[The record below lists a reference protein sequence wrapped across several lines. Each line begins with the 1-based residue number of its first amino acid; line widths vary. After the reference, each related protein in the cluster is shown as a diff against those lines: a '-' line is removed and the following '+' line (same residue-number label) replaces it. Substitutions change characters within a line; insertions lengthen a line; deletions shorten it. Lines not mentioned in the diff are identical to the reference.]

1 MTRRC
6 VVLGDVMMDISA
18 VIDADIAYA
27 SDTPARVAFLPG
39 GVGAN
44 TSAWMAV
51 RGEPVTLVGAVGP
64 DVFGRTIRE
73 RLSSIGVDVHLSEA
87 PDPTG
92 ACVIIVDRRRERT
105 MFPDAGANSGV
116 KRADVLAKV
125 GADDHLHVSGYT
137 LVNPATREVA
147 LAALDHARRVGA
159 TCSLD
164 PASAAPIL
172 SHRTLFDSVLP
183 HVDLLLANELEA
195 EALTGRDDPHAALE
209 LLADRTPSVV
219 VKVGARGAI
228 ARDASGT
235 VEAPSRATEI
245 LDTTGAGDAFTAGF
259 LPAWLRGE
267 GLVEALASGQEV
279 AALAVARVGA
289 SPLDP

>member
-51 RGEPVTLVGAVGP
+51 RGDPVTLVGAVGA
-64 DVFGRTIRE
+64 DAFGREIRQ
-73 RLSSIGVDVHLSEA
+73 RLTSIGVDAHLTESE
-87 PDPTG
+87 DPTG

-105 MFPDAGANSGV
+105 MFPDVGANSAVSGD
-116 KRADVLAKV
+116 DVLAQV

-137 LVNPATREVA
+137 LVNPAPRQVA
-147 LAALDHARRVGA
+147 LAALDHARSVGA

-164 PASAAPIL
+164 PASAEPIL
-172 SHRTLFDSVLP
+172 SHRELFDSVVP
-183 HVDLLLANELEA
+183 PGDVRRAQQLEA
-195 EALTGRDDPHAALE
+195 AARTRRGAPPPAREMLS
-209 LLADRTPSVV
+209 DRTPCVV
-219 VKVGARGAI
+219 VKVGARGAM
-228 ARDASGT
+228 ALDASGF
-235 VEAPSRATEI
+235 VEAPSPATEI

-259 LPAWLRGE
+259 LPAWLRGD
-267 GLVEALASGQEV
+267 GLARALASGQEV

>member
-6 VVLGDVMMDISA
+6 VILGDVMMDISA

-27 SDTPARVAFLPG
+27 SDTPADVAFLPG

-51 RGEPVTLVGAVGP
+51 RGEPVTLIGAVGP

-73 RLSSIGVDVHLSEA
+73 RLSTVGVEVHLSEA
-87 PDPTG
+87 SAPTG

-105 MFPDAGANSGV
+105 MFPDVGANSAV
-116 KRADVLAKV
+116 RLDDVLAQV
-125 GADDHLHVSGYT
+125 RSGDHLHLSGYT
-137 LVNPATREVA
+137 FVNDTTRDVA
-147 LAALDHARRVGA
+147 LGALEHATTVGA

-172 SHRTLFDSVLP
+172 AHRELFRSVVP
-183 HVDLLLANELEA
+183 QVDVLLANELEA
-195 EALTGRDDPHAALE
+195 EALTGREDPHSAME
-209 LLADRTPSVV
+209 MLADQTPCVV
-219 VKVGARGAI
+219 VKVGSRGAL
-228 ARDASGT
+228 AHDDTGTFEAAS
-235 VEAPSRATEI
+235 VATSI
-245 LDTTGAGDAFTAGF
+245 VDTTGAGDAFTAGF
-259 LPAWLRGE
+259 LPAWLRQE
-267 GLVEALASGQEV
+267 GLAQALQAGQEV

>member
-27 SDTPARVAFLPG
+27 SDTPAQVAFLPG

-51 RGEPVTLVGAVGP
+51 RGEHVTLVGAVGP

-73 RLSSIGVDVHLSEA
+73 RLSTVGVDVHLTEA
-87 PDPTG
+87 PDATG

-105 MFPDAGANSGV
+105 MFPDTGANSAV
-116 KRADVLAKV
+116 QLADVIAAV
-125 GADDHLHVSGYT
+125 HAGDHLHLSGYT
-137 LVNPATREVA
+137 VVNRATRDVA
-147 LAALDHARRVGA
+147 LGALDHARRVGA

-172 SHRTLFDSVLP
+172 SHRELFDSVVPL
-183 HVDLLLANELEA
+183 VDVLLANELEA
-195 EALTGRDDPHAALE
+195 EALTGREDPHSALE
-209 LLADRTPSVV
+209 VLADRTPCVV
-219 VKVGARGAI
+219 VKIGARGAL
-228 ARDASGT
+228 ARDAMGT
-235 VEAPSRATEI
+235 VEAPSHATRI
-245 LDTTGAGDAFTAGF
+245 VDTTGAGDAFTAGF
-259 LPAWLRGE
+259 LPSWLRDE
-267 GLVEALASGQEV
+267 GLLRALDSGQEV